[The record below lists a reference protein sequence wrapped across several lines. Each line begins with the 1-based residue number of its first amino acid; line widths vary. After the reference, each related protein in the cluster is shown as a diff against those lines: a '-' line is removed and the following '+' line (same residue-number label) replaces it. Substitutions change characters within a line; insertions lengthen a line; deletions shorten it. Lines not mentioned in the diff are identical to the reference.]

1 MSGVKK
7 NYVSGEKVFCD
18 INVSSQNKFM
28 RIVRPKHL
36 KLIFSALSL
45 IQMDFN
51 DDSQINGI
59 SEKTL
64 MSVHGIYGTGVN
76 KINKVDQKLR
86 LMIPFDN
93 KIRTEREIKYF
104 IKLTVDVLING
115 KKRRIFK
122 FQQVKLNES
131 IHGRHVEQQI
141 HII

>member
-1 MSGVKK
+1 MNGVKK
-7 NYVSGEKVFCD
+7 NYVSGERVFCD
-18 INVSSQNKFM
+18 ISVSSQNKFM
-28 RIVRPKHL
+28 RIARPKHL
-36 KLIFSALSL
+36 KLVFSTLSL

-51 DDSQINGI
+51 DESQINGI

-64 MSVHGIYGTGVN
+64 MSVHGIYGTGVD

-104 IKLTVDVLING
+104 IKLTADVLING

-122 FQQVKLNES
+122 FQHVKLNES

-141 HII
+141 NII